1 MCFRRSPSD
10 KPTPAAPPPRSPCV
24 LATRL
29 PVWWDD
35 VYNNGERQSNFTQHA
50 RQGSHLSARPPRHI
64 WKEMRLKTT
73 LTSCT
78 GRCAKGGG
86 RVGGRGVPHTGVRYN
101 FTLAGR
107 LSKWRNITLCCV
119 ASLSYFLPL
128 FTRISHRRGCRSH
141 AQVQWNPHA
150 EDSMDFF
157 ASPHHTWYGT
167 KRIGWYHLTPPPV
180 WCMSFH
186 RRIVNTSKFIW
197 PNQKIYINNEE
208 RLKN

>member
-10 KPTPAAPPPRSPCV
+10 KPPPAPPSRSPCV

-78 GRCAKGGG
+78 GRRAKKG
-86 RVGGRGVPHTGVRYN
+86 VGGQGQRRATHGRQTQFHLGRALVKMKKYHTLLR
-101 FTLAGR
+101 R
-107 LSKWRNITLCCV
+107 LSFL
-119 ASLSYFLPL
+119 LSAAL
-128 FTRISHRRGCRSH
+128 RQNWISYRRSCHSH
-141 AQVQWNPHA
+141 TQARWNPHA
-150 EDSMDFF
+150 GDPTDFF
-157 ASPHHTWYGT
+157 TSPDTHHHTWYGPV
-167 KRIGWYHLTPPPV
+167 RMRRYHLTPLA
-180 WCMSFH
+180 WCVSFH
-186 RRIVNTSKFIW
+186 WHIANVSKLIW
-197 PNQKIYINNEE
+197 PNMH
-208 RLKN
+208 